1 MKFTYSWL
9 MDHLETNYTVDK
21 ICDQLN
27 MIGLEVEDIDNPIQK
42 YKDFTVCEVKKVKKH
57 PNADKLNL
65 CELNTINGNCEVVCG
80 AGNVRTGMKAVFA
93 PEGSFIPGI
102 GIKLQATKIRG
113 VNSSG
118 MLLSERELLL
128 SDQHDGILELDKNAK
143 IGDSLINHIKK
154 NDPVVEVAITPNR
167 SDALGVRGIARD
179 LSAAGM
185 GNLRLFENSKLKGNF
200 EIEKEITLDKD
211 LKEDIYASFILIKNV
226 KNTESPLWLKD
237 RLEAVG
243 LRSINALVDVTNYLT
258 FDLNRPLHVFD
269 YDKIEKGLNIRKA
282 IKGEKIIAL
291 DDKQYLLDQS
301 ITVICDENG
310 PESIAGII
318 GGQRTGCSSETKNV
332 LIESAIWDKINIA
345 KTGRKLGIISD
356 ARYRNERGIDKS
368 FIDQGLKKAVEMI
381 HKICGGDISHIKSV
395 GSSPKPF
402 KTIDFDLGEI
412 ERLLG
417 ITYAKKEILS
427 ILSSLGFQIV
437 DEGKSINI
445 TIPSWRHDISEQACI
460 VEEIMRIKGTDQIIS
475 TPLNKAI
482 GVASRKLSSAFKNRS
497 SAKRILASRGLVETV
512 SYSFISDKFAKLF
525 NHMNESL
532 ILLNP
537 ISSELNIM
545 RQSLLPN
552 LISSIKKNNDRG
564 YKDISLF
571 EVSHCYEGLE
581 IQDQFDSAAGVRIGK
596 AIGQGGSEDWRG
608 RGRDIDI
615 YDVKEDVLSIL
626 RAFGIKDDNYKITQD
641 TPDYY
646 HPGKS
651 GVIRQGPHNILAYF
665 GELHPKIS
673 KGFDIEDSLFCFEVF
688 MSNLPNNK
696 KKKSKGREGFYP
708 SNFMPISRDFAFIFD
723 EDINAEDILQT
734 IKRIKNTMID
744 NVKVF
749 DVYSGKNIPEDKK
762 SVGINITIQP
772 YEKTLKDTEIENIS
786 NMIISEITNKF
797 DAQIRA

>member
-1 MKFTYSWL
+1 
-9 MDHLETNYTVDK
+9 
-21 ICDQLN
+21 
-27 MIGLEVEDIDNPIQK
+27 
-42 YKDFTVCEVKKVKKH
+42 
-57 PNADKLNL
+57 
-65 CELNTINGNCEVVCG
+65 
-80 AGNVRTGMKAVFA
+80 
-93 PEGSFIPGI
+93 
-102 GIKLQATKIRG
+102 
-113 VNSSG
+113 
-118 MLLSERELLL
+118 
-128 SDQHDGILELDKNAK
+128 
-143 IGDSLINHIKK
+143 
-154 NDPVVEVAITPNR
+154 
-167 SDALGVRGIARD
+167 
-179 LSAAGM
+179 
-185 GNLRLFENSKLKGNF
+185 
-200 EIEKEITLDKD
+200 
-211 LKEDIYASFILIKNV
+211 
-226 KNTESPLWLKD
+226 
-237 RLEAVG
+237 
-243 LRSINALVDVTNYLT
+243 
-258 FDLNRPLHVFD
+258 
-269 YDKIEKGLNIRKA
+269 
-282 IKGEKIIAL
+282 
-291 DDKQYLLDQS
+291 
-301 ITVICDENG
+301 
-310 PESIAGII
+310 
-318 GGQRTGCSSETKNV
+318 
-332 LIESAIWDKINIA
+332 
-345 KTGRKLGIISD
+345 
-356 ARYRNERGIDKS
+356 
-368 FIDQGLKKAVEMI
+368 
-381 HKICGGDISHIKSV
+381 
-395 GSSPKPF
+395 
-402 KTIDFDLGEI
+402 
-412 ERLLG
+412 
-417 ITYAKKEILS
+417 
-427 ILSSLGFQIV
+427 
-437 DEGKSINI
+437 
-445 TIPSWRHDISEQACI
+445 
-460 VEEIMRIKGTDQIIS
+460 
-475 TPLNKAI
+475 
-482 GVASRKLSSAFKNRS
+482 
-497 SAKRILASRGLVETV
+497 
-512 SYSFISDKFAKLF
+512 
-525 NHMNESL
+525 MNESL

-651 GVIRQGPHNILAYF
+651 GVMRQGPHNILAYF

-696 KKKSKGREGFYP
+696 KKKSKGREGFCP